1 MKNYTAFTFAC
12 ILLSFASLDQV
23 QARPWNAGG
32 WSKTSVGVRLG
43 WNGGP
48 NGLTIRRNFAP
59 GQAFE
64 FVAGYNHKYGGRS
77 EAPFL
82 KAGNSFIGVSYAPFL
97 LVADGNIGVALV
109 GDVGVRGNYHHYR
122 YFSRPDW
129 GVKITPEVIA
139 GGGLQVE
146 FSEKVEVFADLHL
159 KYFSDPHNY
168 FVPGMESGFGVRVAL
183 N

>member
-1 MKNYTAFTFAC
+1 MKIYVVNVIALG
-12 ILLSFASLDQV
+12 LLLLISSTEA
-23 QARPWNAGG
+23 QAGGHRHHG
-32 WSKTSVGVRLG
+32 WSKTSIGVRLG

-48 NGLTIRRNFAP
+48 NGLTVRRNFAP

-64 FVAGYNHKYGGRS
+64 FVAGYNSKYGGS
-77 EAPFL
+77 ADLPFL
-82 KAGNSFIGVSYAPFL
+82 KAGNSFIGVSYAPFFL
-97 LVADGNIGVALV
+97 LSEGNVGVALV

-122 YFSRPDW
+122 YFNRPDW

-139 GGGLQVE
+139 GGGIQIE
-146 FSEKVEVFADLHL
+146 FSEKVELFADIHL

-168 FVPGMESGFGVRVAL
+168 YVPGMESGAGIRVAI